1 MKKLQEEPGIEP
13 ESVEADVD
21 NEAATSA
28 DGEVSRPVAD
38 IQAEIAALTN
48 EFKDINTI
56 ADTVSWLE
64 TELTTLGA
72 ELAEVRDLEEALAK
86 RRPAREIEAEIAD
99 RSAGLRAAIAARAA
113 RPAIEARLQRL
124 GKELEEARTVSSKQ

>member
-1 MKKLQEEPGIEP
+1 MQDEPGIEP
-13 ESVEADVD
+13 GSAETAAD
-21 NEAATSA
+21 NEDAPAA
-28 DGEVSRPVAD
+28 DGEALRPVAD

-56 ADTVSWLE
+56 ADTVSWFE
-64 TELTTLGA
+64 TGLATLGG
-72 ELAEVRDLEEALAK
+72 ELAEVRDMEEALAK

-99 RSAGLRAAIAARAA
+99 RSAGLRAAIAARTA
-113 RPAIEARLQRL
+113 RPQVEARLQQL